1 MATSTSA
8 VGRLLPA
15 ISSLLRPPPAGE
27 LREYGGVAL
36 VRRKRV
42 IDIGCGDGRMA
53 LGCAPY
59 ASEVVGVDPDPSAI
73 RLAHAKA
80 RQLGAANVKFKVGV
94 AQELPFADGYLDDH
108 ARFVHRVRWMVDPA
122 TRRRWDEDPW
132 AIRRAVRHEQ
142 FERL

>member
-73 RLAHAKA
+73 RLARAKS
-80 RQLGAANVKFKVGV
+80 RQLGAANVTFKVGV
-94 AQELPFADGYLDDH
+94 AQELPFADGYFD
-108 ARFVHRVRWMVDPA
+108 V
-122 TRRRWDEDPW
+122 
-132 AIRRAVRHEQ
+132 AI
-142 FERL
+142 LSWTL

>member
-73 RLAHAKA
+73 RLARAFTGRDKVVKIEGSYHGHHDTVMMSTKPAA
-80 RQLGAANVKFKVGV
+80 ELGLNQSQAFFDLRLAIALHRRQTFGL
-94 AQELPFADGYLDDH
+94 
-108 ARFVHRVRWMVDPA
+108 
-122 TRRRWDEDPW
+122 
-132 AIRRAVRHEQ
+132 
-142 FERL
+142 